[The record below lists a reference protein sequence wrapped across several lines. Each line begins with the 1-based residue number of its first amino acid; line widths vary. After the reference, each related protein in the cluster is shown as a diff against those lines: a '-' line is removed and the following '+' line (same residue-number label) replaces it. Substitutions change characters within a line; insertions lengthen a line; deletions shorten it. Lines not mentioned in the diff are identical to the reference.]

1 MLNKFIE
8 TCRTENL
15 LPVRKLIVAVSGGAD
30 SLALADLL
38 NRSRRAF
45 KLELCIAHY
54 EHGLRGQDSLDD
66 AKFVRE
72 FAAALGVEFYCE
84 SGDVENFSV
93 ANKISVETAARILRY
108 EFLAKVR
115 KSLDFDAIVLA
126 HHSNDQAETV
136 LMRLLRGSAVNGLS
150 AMKFLT
156 DSPYG
161 LLIRPL
167 LRFKKSELENYC
179 AKRGIIPR
187 IDATNFEDVATR
199 NKIRLELLPAL
210 EKFNPAIVDTL
221 CRFAETSAAESDFIN
236 SEVDKVFPSV
246 VKNSKILR
254 DEFLKLHTALQRE
267 VVRKFIDQTTGNLKD
282 FGFVHFE
289 NVRKVLANNLAGV
302 QLPNNFRA
310 VLIRGKLSISKN
322 GGVKMETRKLRNLTV
337 SAIGM
342 GCMGFTHGYGALPPE
357 SEAIRLIRSAYENYG
372 CTLFD
377 TAEGYG
383 PYLNEELVGKAVKP
397 FRKNIILSTK
407 FTPEIFFAGQEIPE
421 GKTSRRGIRNALD
434 ASLKRLQTDYIDIY
448 YEHRVPA
455 ERDVAE
461 VAEVMGELIKEGK
474 IRGWGVSE
482 CTEAQVRRANSVT
495 PLTAVQSE
503 YSLMERK
510 YEKDVIPACKELGI
524 GFVAFSPMASGF
536 LSGKYSSKD
545 EFKGDDV
552 RRAITRFHKENM
564 DANQPLLDLLH
575 KIAAN
580 KNATPAQI
588 SLAWMIRKNDFVVPI
603 PGMRRDE
610 RLKENFGAANL
621 QLSPAEIADIE
632 SELAKIKIYGD
643 RKDSDILKL
652 GTVQTVP
659 KD

>member
-1 MLNKFIE
+1 
-8 TCRTENL
+8 
-15 LPVRKLIVAVSGGAD
+15 
-30 SLALADLL
+30 
-38 NRSRRAF
+38 
-45 KLELCIAHY
+45 
-54 EHGLRGQDSLDD
+54 
-66 AKFVRE
+66 
-72 FAAALGVEFYCE
+72 
-84 SGDVENFSV
+84 
-93 ANKISVETAARILRY
+93 
-108 EFLAKVR
+108 
-115 KSLDFDAIVLA
+115 
-126 HHSNDQAETV
+126 
-136 LMRLLRGSAVNGLS
+136 
-150 AMKFLT
+150 
-156 DSPYG
+156 
-161 LLIRPL
+161 
-167 LRFKKSELENYC
+167 
-179 AKRGIIPR
+179 
-187 IDATNFEDVATR
+187 
-199 NKIRLELLPAL
+199 
-210 EKFNPAIVDTL
+210 
-221 CRFAETSAAESDFIN
+221 
-236 SEVDKVFPSV
+236 
-246 VKNSKILR
+246 
-254 DEFLKLHTALQRE
+254 
-267 VVRKFIDQTTGNLKD
+267 
-282 FGFVHFE
+282 
-289 NVRKVLANNLAGV
+289 
-302 QLPNNFRA
+302 
-310 VLIRGKLSISKN
+310 
-322 GGVKMETRKLRNLTV
+322 METRKLRNLTV

-482 CTEAQVRRANSVT
+482 CTETQVRRANSVT

-575 KIAAN
+575 KIAAT

-621 QLSPAEIADIE
+621 QLSQNEIADIE
-632 SELAKIKIYGD
+632 AELAKITIYGD